1 MISNSRTRGL
11 DGFSRRYCNANI
23 RKFSRGVHTEIYGVF
38 KVENEKKFNRRV
50 QNVTGPESKHVQL
63 PDKRSAVVVYDE
75 LGRELGHFNWALLSV
90 LSLTA
95 IQILYS
101 QFANLFTLKR
111 KRIKLA
117 RYV

>member
-1 MISNSRTRGL
+1 MIFHRDIAMRMSGNLAVESILKFTV
-11 DGFSRRYCNANI
+11 FS
-23 RKFSRGVHTEIYGVF
+23 KLKT
-38 KVENEKKFNRRV
+38 EKKFNRRV
-50 QNVTGPESKHVQL
+50 QNVTGPESEHVQL

-90 LSLTA
+90 LSPTA

>member
-1 MISNSRTRGL
+1 MRMSGNLAVESILKFTV
-11 DGFSRRYCNANI
+11 FS
-23 RKFSRGVHTEIYGVF
+23 KLKT
-38 KVENEKKFNRRV
+38 EKKFNRRV
-50 QNVTGPESKHVQL
+50 QNVTGPESEHVQL

-90 LSLTA
+90 LSPTA